1 MLIQHSNSSNR
12 EHISKILLVRETPGA
27 LTINNNHNNNN
38 KLIEIKVTSKISTD
52 RLTKIQTD
60 NKKGQVDTHIT
71 EIKTEKNIIN
81 TMGATLA
88 IFSKS
93 FSGSNRRNLK
103 NNKNS
108 MQSNN
113 NRLERGTGMRTFGG
127 TRPRDRRSI
136 RKSSKRG
143 IISMKNDLM
152 ILTIKLHLKNGKK
165 NLLEIQ

>member
-136 RKSSKRG
+136 RKISKRG